1 MLLLFLFRRY
11 SVAVCSHRDEE
22 DSFQVY
28 GFHSKEEKVIT
39 NEEKDSGIFLISYLV
54 LL

>member
-28 GFHSKEEKVIT
+28 DFHGKEEQLIS
-39 NEEKDSGIFLISYLV
+39 NEEKDSGIF
-54 LL
+54 

>member
-11 SVAVCSHRDEE
+11 SVAVSSCCDEE

-28 GFHSKEEKVIT
+28 GFHGKEEQLIS
-39 NEEKDSGIFLISYLV
+39 NEEKDNGIFLVS
-54 LL
+54 